1 MPGFPIRKSPD
12 QSLLSGSPKLI
23 AASHAL
29 HRLLAPRHSPCALN
43 SLTTMQEHPCACTR
57 RLPVHTYSVV
67 KDRRE
72 PVGPAK
78 LISWLP
84 RLPYDE
90 GARANQLES
99 KTATNGADG
108 HRTHDPRL
116 AKPVLSQLSYS
127 PTPKTGSMGLGRIE
141 LPTSPLSGV
150 RSSQLSYRPT
160 SCEQNRLRLNSSRVL
175 KLNSGKAQ

>member
-1 MPGFPIRKSPD
+1 MYSVQDNPELPGLGCPIRKSPD

-57 RLPVHTYSVV
+57 RLPVHTISSVFNEQV
-67 KDRRE
+67 RLTTAHKLASLSPRIKGPRRA
-72 PVGPAK
+72 G
-78 LISWLP
+78 LP
-84 RLPYDE
+84 SASL
-90 GARANQLES
+90 
-99 KTATNGADG
+99 TNGADG

-127 PTPKTGSMGLGRIE
+127 PATE
-141 LPTSPLSGV
+141 NCLSGP
-150 RSSQLSYRPT
+150 R
-160 SCEQNRLRLNSSRVL
+160 
-175 KLNSGKAQ
+175 

>member
-43 SLTTMQEHPCACTR
+43 SLTNMQELSCACTR
-57 RLPVHTYSVV
+57 RLPVHTKFSCQ
-67 KDRRE
+67 RSSGTIPRS
-72 PVGPAK
+72 PN
-78 LISWLP
+78 WLP
-84 RLPYDE
+84 RAPKMHDWTLE
-90 GARANQLES
+90 LANS
-99 KTATNGADG
+99 RITATNGADG

-127 PTPKTGSMGLGRIE
+127 PTRCNASMGLGRIE

-160 SCEQNRLRLNSSRVL
+160 ARERHPLAACRTAELNGSE
-175 KLNSGKAQ
+175 AQ